1 MARQNGLF
9 KIKGTLDNV
18 TFYKSVDGDL
28 ARMKTSVDKD
38 RIANDPAFQRTRE
51 NGAEFGSSAK
61 AGKLTR
67 DGLRPIALNATDNR
81 VVSRMTKL
89 MTEIKNL
96 DTTSVRG
103 ARNVGVAMASANAKS
118 LLKGFEFNSS
128 ALLSS
133 TLFKPYS
140 IVTTTGVITIT
151 GVIPIND
158 VVFPSGATHVSF
170 TGAYANMNYAT
181 NVVDFK
187 LTNVQNVAIN
197 GTASTITLT
206 PTAVPAGTGAKVFL
220 LKMEFFQII
229 NGVQYSLKNG
239 SYNALKIIEVL

>member
-67 DGLRPIALNATDNR
+67 DSLRPIALNATDNR

-89 MTEIKNL
+89 MASIKNL
-96 DTTSVRG
+96 DTTSARG
-103 ARNVGVAMASANAKS
+103 SRNVGVAMANVNGKA

-133 TLFKPYS
+133 TLFKPYA
-140 IVTTTGVITIT
+140 VNTTTGVITIT
-151 GVIPIND
+151 GLIPIND
-158 VVFPSGATHVSF
+158 VVFPSNATHVSF

-220 LKMEFFQII
+220 LKMEFFQLI

-239 SYNALKIIEVL
+239 SYNALKIIEVI

>member
-38 RIANDPAFQRTRE
+38 RIKNDPAFQRTRE

-67 DGLRPIALNATDNR
+67 DSLRPIALNATDNR

-89 MTEIKNL
+89 MTSIKNL

-103 ARNVGVAMASANAKS
+103 SRNVGVSMPNANAKA

-133 TLFKPYS
+133 TLFKPYA
-140 IVTTTGVITIT
+140 INTTTGVITIT
-151 GVIPIND
+151 GIIPIND

-170 TGAYANMNYAT
+170 TGGYANMNYAT

-197 GTASTITLT
+197 GTPSTITLT

-220 LKMEFFQII
+220 LKMEFFQLI

-239 SYNALKIIEVL
+239 SYNALKIIEVI

>member
-67 DGLRPIALNATDNR
+67 DSLRPIALNATDNR

-89 MTEIKNL
+89 MSQIKNL

-103 ARNVGVAMASANAKS
+103 SRNVGVAMAGVNGKT

-133 TLFKPYS
+133 TLFKPYA
-140 IVTTTGVITIT
+140 VNTTTGVITIT
-151 GVIPIND
+151 GVVPIND
-158 VVFPSGATHVSF
+158 IVFPSGATHVSF
-170 TGAYANMNYAT
+170 TGAYANMNFAT

-206 PTAVPAGTGAKVFL
+206 PTAVPTGTGAKVLL
-220 LKMEFFQII
+220 LKMEFFQLI

-239 SYNALKIIEVL
+239 SYNALKIVEVI

>member
-103 ARNVGVAMASANAKS
+103 SRNVGVAMTSVGAKS

-151 GVIPIND
+151 GVVPIND

-220 LKMEFFQII
+220 LKMEFFQLI

-239 SYNALKIIEVL
+239 SYNALKIIEVI